1 MEALINHLPMKD
13 NILLK
18 SLKEK
23 LELTESK
30 DLKKS
35 LKTKIKSIEQ
45 NKIVLK

>member
-1 MEALINHLPMKD
+1 MKD